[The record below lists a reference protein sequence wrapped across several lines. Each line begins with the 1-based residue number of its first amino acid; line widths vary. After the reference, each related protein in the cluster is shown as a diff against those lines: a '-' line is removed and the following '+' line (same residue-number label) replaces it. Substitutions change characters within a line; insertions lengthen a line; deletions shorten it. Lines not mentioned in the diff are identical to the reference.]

1 VLSARDIKAKRAEYM
16 NALTALE
23 APYKQRQFY
32 KAYIE
37 TLGFEIETGNFN
49 TYLFIEN
56 CDRAINTM
64 QMLTESFGKKK

>member
-1 VLSARDIKAKRAEYM
+1 MLSAREIKAKRAEYM
-16 NALTALE
+16 EALISLE

-37 TLGFEIETGNFN
+37 SLGYEIETGNFN
-49 TYLFIEN
+49 TYLFVEN

-64 QMLTESFGKKK
+64 QMLTKYFKKST

>member
-1 VLSARDIKAKRAEYM
+1 MLSARDIRAKREEYM
-16 NALTALE
+16 QTLARLE

-37 TLGFEIETGNFN
+37 TLGFEIETGQFN
-49 TYLFIEN
+49 TYQFVEN

-64 QMLTESFGKKK
+64 EMLTESFGKKH